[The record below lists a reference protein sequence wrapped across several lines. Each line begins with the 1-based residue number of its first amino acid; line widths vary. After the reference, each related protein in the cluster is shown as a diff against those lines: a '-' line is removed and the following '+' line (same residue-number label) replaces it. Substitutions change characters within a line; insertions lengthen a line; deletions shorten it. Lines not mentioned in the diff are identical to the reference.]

1 MTRINLMPG
10 APSAAPAGRVRP
22 KLILRPRKPL
32 TKRELKSVFAR
43 VKKRIL
49 KGGDAFGVFAI
60 KHGRGRVFRLISVK
74 HADYVAQLRADK
86 ALQHM
91 VATYD
96 GSADLGHVWEDLCAF
111 DQVPAA

>member
-1 MTRINLMPG
+1 MPG

-32 TKRELKSVFAR
+32 TKRELASVFGR

-49 KGGDAFGVFAI
+49 KGGEPFGIFAI
-60 KHGRGRVFRLISVK
+60 KHGQGRVFRLISIR
-74 HADYVAQLRADK
+74 DSNFEAQFRVNK

-91 VATYD
+91 VGIYD
-96 GSADLGHVWEDLCAF
+96 GGADLGDVYDDLCHF
-111 DQVPAA
+111 DRLPVA

>member
-1 MTRINLMPG
+1 MTRINLLPG
-10 APSAAPAGRVRP
+10 AQIAAPAGRARS
-22 KLILRPRKPL
+22 KLVLRPRKPL
-32 TKRELKSVFAR
+32 TMRELKSVFAR

-74 HADYVAQLRADK
+74 HADYVAQLRAEK

-111 DQVPAA
+111 DQVPSA